1 MLPRHPDDIFF
12 LYEAINQRYLQL
24 PILIYIIYEVPI
36 YIHDV
41 RSIVANRNEDLDQLH
56 AEKCE
61 QT

>member
-12 LYEAINQRYLQL
+12 LYEAITQRYRQL
-24 PILIYIIYEVPI
+24 PMLIHIIYEVPI

-56 AEKCE
+56 AEKFQ